1 MLMLSGEKQT
11 EWGRIQLKSMMSL
24 EPLMSNFGYPNL
36 FATGG
41 TTGGEPLVDR
51 QHPHD
56 LCIELAARIDVN
68 VDDDAR
74 LFVYGGPVGEPA
86 IGPSAFMHRGSARY
100 NPEAPITGS
109 IRRTSPMVWRRWAM
123 RRALSSSRDHSSPAA
138 SPTRNA
144 GKLKARVSTAGRCAP
159 SGPLPRPGVAGQPC
173 AAERTRGAA
182 SGRE

>member
-100 NPEAPITGS
+100 NPEAPITHHWFDSTHITYGVATLGYATRAIQFKGS
-109 IRRTSPMVWRRWAM
+109 LFTGREPDEKRWKIEGPRFYSWSLRAIWPPPPPGRCRSAM
-123 RRALSSSRDHSSPAA
+123 R
-138 SPTRNA
+138 
-144 GKLKARVSTAGRCAP
+144 G
-159 SGPLPRPGVAGQPC
+159 
-173 AAERTRGAA
+173 
-182 SGRE
+182 